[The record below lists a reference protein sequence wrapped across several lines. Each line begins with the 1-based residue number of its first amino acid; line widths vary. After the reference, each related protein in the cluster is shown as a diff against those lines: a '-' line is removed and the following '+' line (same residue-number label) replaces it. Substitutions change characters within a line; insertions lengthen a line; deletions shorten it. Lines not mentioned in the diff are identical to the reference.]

1 MRPDHEHESREYT
14 SNMSANSRGIYESD
28 PSLRTGFH
36 VACGLLRFEPGSRQ
50 RGGAPWLC

>member
-14 SNMSANSRGIYESD
+14 SNMSANSRGIHESA

-36 VACGLLRFEPGSRQ
+36 GARGPLLFEPGSR
-50 RGGAPWLC
+50 

>member
-14 SNMSANSRGIYESD
+14 SNMSANRGIHESA

-36 VACGLLRFEPGSRQ
+36 VACGLLRFEPGSR
-50 RGGAPWLC
+50 